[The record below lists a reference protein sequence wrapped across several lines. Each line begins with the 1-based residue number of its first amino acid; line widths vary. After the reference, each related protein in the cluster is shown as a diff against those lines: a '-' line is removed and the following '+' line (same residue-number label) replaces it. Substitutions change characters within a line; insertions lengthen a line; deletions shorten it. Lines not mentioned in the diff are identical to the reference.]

1 MAGKS
6 IILFSDGTGNSS
18 AKLFKTN
25 VWRMY
30 EAVDLGPSPEGKRDQ
45 ISFYDDGVGTSGFRP
60 LAALGGAFGW
70 GLKRNVLDLYQFACR
85 NYRPGPGQEPGANPQ
100 GLGDHIYGFGFSRGA
115 FTMRLVIALIAS
127 QGLVTSDDEAEL
139 DRRSRCAYR
148 AFRTAFLPRKLKRPT
163 RFLRR
168 VRDSWVSRRERRKTL
183 TSYDKSQNY
192 RPVIRFVGVW
202 DTVAAYGG
210 PIAEITRAID
220 NWIYPLSMPDYELA
234 EPVDCARHALA
245 LDDERDSFQPLL
257 WDEVAEFEESRKAS
271 KAQAEALERARQ
283 AYDRKAPEEA
293 TALVREAAGHRARKW
308 KFRKRIQQ
316 VWFTGMHADVG
327 GGYPDE
333 SLSYISLLW
342 MMEEAEKADLRT
354 LDVIKNRFFALAN
367 SFGPLH
373 DSRSGMGA
381 YYRYQPRKIA
391 AWIHP
396 PDRRYLMLQDP
407 DIEGRRGQPQGLLRQ
422 VRVHESVIARIDSG
436 TDRYAPIALPRNF
449 DVIPPQKEG
458 ETVKQADS
466 DDDRDSVKPG
476 PSEPLVDLATLRRLK
491 AAEDARFACQE
502 NLWDI
507 VWRRRF
513 AYFTTLAA
521 TLMLAALPL
530 FNPFSAI
537 EKTCSD
543 ARCFLPNVI
552 RFLKVLVPSFAE
564 GWIEAIALN
573 PVTAVLLAILV
584 WRLLRWGK
592 TLELRLRDSSHR
604 LWRSALDGRPPAAAR
619 CAPTPLRRRRESPAY
634 QRLFFTSKWYLLPG
648 AFGILMLAALLYAPL
663 VVATQSSLAVEEST
677 HTFCRQ
683 ERGPLPELGRG
694 HFTFDTKA
702 RCLSI
707 GRHVRKG
714 QVYDIVLQLPMNP
727 DNGEPTPWWDDNR
740 KGDPKGLS
748 AAGAAQFF
756 GVPMRRVINARYLQ
770 PLVEITVDKSK
781 NSTGLGRWIAARLPF
796 VDRVHV
802 RPLELKRD
810 EDFPELYRARFKA
823 PHSGSLQFFAND
835 AQLPFGG
842 GKWIYANNCGTA
854 KVTIALVPRRERRQ
868 ELIPLPETGIPLADC
883 AKEKLREER
892 NREQA
897 TNAPA
902 APAIPGQS

>member
-1 MAGKS
+1 MGKN
-6 IILFSDGTGNSS
+6 IVLFSDGTGNSS

-45 ISFYDDGVGTSGFRP
+45 ISYYDDGVGTSGFRP

-85 NYRPGPGQEPGANPQ
+85 NYRPGPGQATGSNPE

-127 QGLVTSDDEAEL
+127 QGLVTSEDEAEL

-163 RFLRR
+163 QFLRR
-168 VRDSWVSRRERRKTL
+168 IRDSWVSRRERRKAL
-183 TSYDKSQNY
+183 TAYDKSQNY
-192 RPVIRFVGVW
+192 QPVIRFVGVW

-220 NWIYPLSMPDYELA
+220 NWIYPLSMPDYQLSES
-234 EPVDCARHALA
+234 VDCARHALA

-257 WDEVAEFEESRKAS
+257 WDEVAEFEESRNAAE
-271 KAQAEALERARQ
+271 AQATALKRARE
-283 AYDRKAPEEA
+283 AYDRRESERA
-293 TALVREAAGHRARKW
+293 ALLLREAAAHRARKW

-333 SLSYISLLW
+333 SLSYVSLLW

-373 DSRSGMGA
+373 DSRSGVGA

-396 PDRRYLMLQDP
+396 PDPRYLMLQDP
-407 DIEGRRGQPQGLLRQ
+407 DIADRHGQPQGLLRQ

-476 PSEPLVDLATLRRLK
+476 PSEPLVDVATLRRLK
-491 AAEDARFACQE
+491 ACEDARFDCQE

-513 AYFTTLAA
+513 AYFSTLAA

-530 FNPFSAI
+530 FNPLSAI

-573 PVTAVLLAILV
+573 PVTAILLAILV

-592 TLELRLRDSSHR
+592 ALECRLSDSSHR
-604 LWRSALDGRPPAAAR
+604 LWRGALDGRPLAAER

-634 QRLFFTSKWYLLPG
+634 QRLFFTFKWYLLPG
-648 AFGILMLAALLYAPL
+648 AFGVLMVLALLYAPL

-677 HTFCRQ
+677 HAFCSP
-683 ERGPLPELGRG
+683 ERGRLPKVGRG
-694 HFTFDTKA
+694 TFTFDTQA
-702 RCLSI
+702 PCLST
-707 GRHVRKG
+707 GRNVLKG
-714 QVYDIVLQLPMNP
+714 EVYDIVFQLPTL
-727 DNGEPTPWWDDNR
+727 DNGEPAPWWDDDR
-740 KGDPKGLS
+740 KGDPTGIS
-748 AAGAAQFF
+748 ASGAGQFF

-770 PLVEITVDKSK
+770 PLAEITVDKPAHP
-781 NSTGLGRWIAARLPF
+781 NLLGRLIATYLPF
-796 VDRVHV
+796 FARVHV
-802 RPLELKRD
+802 RPLELKQD

-835 AQLPFGG
+835 AQLPFGRG
-842 GKWIYANNCGTA
+842 RWIYSNNCGTA
-854 KVTIALVPRRERRQ
+854 KVTIALVRRREKRQ
-868 ELIPLPETGIPLADC
+868 ELVPVPEGVVPLADC
-883 AKEKLREER
+883 AKRKLLEER
-892 NREQA
+892 DREQS